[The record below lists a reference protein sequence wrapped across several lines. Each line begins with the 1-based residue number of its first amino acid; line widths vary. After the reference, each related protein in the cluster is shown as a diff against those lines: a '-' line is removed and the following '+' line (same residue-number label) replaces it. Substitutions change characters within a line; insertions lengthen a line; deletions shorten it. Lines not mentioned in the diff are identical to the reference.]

1 MLERFKV
8 PEEDRVYIRPEQMR
22 VATEI
27 VFKNSGLSDEDA
39 GLSTDVLML
48 SDMRGCETHGVSNM
62 LRRYVEWYD
71 DGLLNP
77 TPNMKIIR
85 ESDATATLDAD
96 NGLGLHIAPKA
107 MEIAIE
113 KAEKYGM
120 GSVAVSGNN
129 NCHVGMLAYHSMM
142 ALEHDMIGVTLIAG
156 DALSAVPTFGAEK
169 RFATNP
175 WAYAVPARD
184 MPPFVFDIATT
195 QVAGNKLA
203 LAKRVGAPL
212 EDHWIANI
220 DGSSM
225 VGNPQLPDDRSQ
237 YHQLPM
243 GGTREQGSHKGY
255 GFMAVAEILSQIL
268 SGAGAAFL
276 NPGTMCHWFCAY
288 KIDAFTDPEKFKDDM
303 DDFLNGLAT
312 TPPAP
317 GHDRVLYPGLPEH
330 EETLLREKEG
340 IPYHREVIDWFRS
353 ISDAR
358 NLGIDLG

>member
-1 MLERFKV
+1 MLERFHV
-8 PEEDRVYIRPEQMR
+8 PEADRVYVRQERMR
-22 VATEI
+22 EATEI
-27 VFKNSGLSDEDA
+27 VFRKMGLSDEDA
-39 GLSTDVLML
+39 RLSADVLML
-48 SDMRGCETHGVSNM
+48 SDLRGVETHGVSNM
-62 LRRYVEWYD
+62 LRVYVQQYN
-71 DGLLNP
+71 DGDANP
-77 TPNMKIIR
+77 TPEITTVR
-85 ESDATATLDAD
+85 ESPTTALMDAGG
-96 NGLGLHIAPKA
+96 GLGLHTAPVA
-107 MEIAIE
+107 MDLAIE
-113 KAEKYGM
+113 KAKKHGM
-120 GSVAVSGNN
+120 GSVTMRNSR
-129 NCHVGMLAYHSMM
+129 HLGMAAYHAMM
-142 ALEHDMIGVTLIAG
+142 ALEHDMIGITLIAG
-156 DALSAVPTFGAEK
+156 DMLSAVPTFGAEK

-175 WAYAVPARD
+175 WAYAAPARN
-184 MPPFVFDIATT
+184 MPPFVFDVATT

-203 LAKRVGAPL
+203 LAQRVGAPL
-212 EDHWIANI
+212 EDHWIANL

-225 VGNPQLPDDRSQ
+225 VGNPQLPDDRAQ

-255 GFMAVAEILSQIL
+255 GFMAVAEILSQML

-276 NPGTMCHWFCAY
+276 NPDTMCHWFCAY
-288 KIDAFTDPEKFKDDM
+288 KIEAFTDPEKFKDDM
-303 DDFLNGLAT
+303 DDFLDGLAT